1 MFLVLLSTL
10 ALAED
15 LWATA
20 PTDGVRWPDV
30 ATVSITL
37 AEGDRVE
44 VLVRDGENV
53 RVRKGT
59 DFGWVA
65 ASSLTNVEPVN
76 PVLDGFEGGALPS
89 FTLPGAEETAPAGE

>member
-1 MFLVLLSTL
+1 MFLLLLSTL

-15 LWATA
+15 LWATT
-20 PTDGVRWPDV
+20 PTEGVRWPDV
-30 ATVSITL
+30 ATVSVTL
-37 AEGDRVE
+37 VEGDRVE
-44 VLVRDGENV
+44 VLVRDGEKL

-65 ASSLTNVEPVN
+65 ASSLTNVEPVK
-76 PVLDGFEGGALPS
+76 PVDEGLEGGALPS